1 MQGGDQPIGLGGHD
15 RAAARALADCAASW
29 PAGYHDLGP
38 RFFEP
43 ANTAFWNAVRN
54 ERADLYKGFSPWDRI
69 SEPKS
74 LRALFLST
82 GAETPDIVPETR
94 RHRLRSPE
102 DWCRPVLTLIV
113 YSGEQT
119 LATFRSSNQQV
130 RARHQRQDPEGAWP
144 HHPTDALGERR

>member
-1 MQGGDQPIGLGGHD
+1 MIVQL
-15 RAAARALADCAASW
+15 RALSPIAR
-29 PAGYHDLGP
+29 PAGRLAITTWGP
-38 RFFEP
+38 WFFEP

-54 ERADLYKGFSPWDRI
+54 ERVDLYKGFSPWDRI

-130 RARHQRQDPEGAWP
+130 RARHQHQDPEGAWP